1 LGVNLVK
8 IKVKV
13 VTWDE
18 VVEWSTKLAEIIKE
32 DKFQPDV
39 IIAIA
44 RGGLVPARILA
55 DVLGV
60 MDVLAIKVEHWV
72 ETASHVPEAKI
83 KYPYKVDL
91 SGKKVLIVDDI
102 TDTGDSV
109 LLAKNYVQNS
119 FNPAEVRTAT
129 MQHIEPTSKAKPDYV
144 AYLVKEWAWFMY
156 PWNYWEDEINLVKK
170 IISES
175 GLEDLEKK
183 FEESYGIKPPIPLPK
198 ILDEMKR
205 RKILQ

>member
-1 LGVNLVK
+1 MVK

-18 VVEWSTKLAEIIKE
+18 VVEWSTKLAEMIKE

-102 TDTGDSV
+102 T
-109 LLAKNYVQNS
+109 
-119 FNPAEVRTAT
+119 
-129 MQHIEPTSKAKPDYV
+129 
-144 AYLVKEWAWFMY
+144 
-156 PWNYWEDEINLVKK
+156 
-170 IISES
+170 
-175 GLEDLEKK
+175 
-183 FEESYGIKPPIPLPK
+183 
-198 ILDEMKR
+198 
-205 RKILQ
+205 